1 MEIKFVP
8 LRIGKFRQN
17 HFHERIL
24 KENYLLLKRQLRDF
38 VQTIPSETT
47 IEVDIVIPA
56 KGYRITITLDAIKEQ
71 EIKKQLTANFPD
83 SIYKGKYETLM
94 DNSSNMN
101 FFPVGI

>member
-1 MEIKFVP
+1 MEIKFIP
-8 LRIGKFRQN
+8 IRIGKFRQN
-17 HFHERIL
+17 PFHEKIL
-24 KENYLLLKRQLRDF
+24 KENYLQLKSQLRNF

-56 KGYRITITLDAIKEQ
+56 KGYRITITLDSIKDQ
-71 EIKKQLTANFPD
+71 EIKKQLIANFPD

-94 DNSSNMN
+94 DNSSNLD